1 MDDPCAGW
9 WLDFDNA
16 DVDFW
21 IRDPKKQK
29 FLKHSLTS
37 FQGFTQLQI
46 ALENGLFEVWDP
58 DIEPRYNF
66 YLNNISGFYLIFITV
81 WYKIVS
87 NVTFLIFIRFL

>member
-16 DVDFW
+16 DVDFR

-29 FLKHSLTS
+29 FMKHSLTS

-46 ALENGLFEVWDP
+46 AFENGSSKVE
-58 DIEPRYNF
+58 
-66 YLNNISGFYLIFITV
+66 YLSGP
-81 WYKIVS
+81 
-87 NVTFLIFIRFL
+87 NPVTFWPDFELKSILKKY

>member
-16 DVDFW
+16 DVDFR

-29 FLKHSLTS
+29 FMKHSLTS

-46 ALENGLFEVWDP
+46 AFENGPFEVWDP
-58 DIEPRYNF
+58 DIEPWYTF
-66 YLNNISGFYLIFITV
+66 YLFFLYEFYLIFITV